1 MGSIGGSDFDF
12 VYDERLA
19 RKLKRKRFDFWDVDI
34 NTCSDTLRRTSK
46 VKRLDDGM
54 NKDYKKFLKHL
65 PGNSE
70 LRHSVREERDDGDGD
85 GDGMDEDYKRF
96 LYHLPGNSE
105 FRHSVREER
114 DDGDRSDE
122 DDRADPQ
129 YKMFLEKL
137 KEDGKSYVLEV
148 DINIKMSLRRKY
160 EVEVDLDD
168 ERELPTLRKL
178 MKVPDTMIME
188 TKKDLRNLS
197 RKDNI
202 KTQDNP
208 MYVVSKDMLDPSN
221 NKTNAIGIERRDLLL
236 EKDLNSEQVNHV
248 SSETNRNHLFKVECE
263 HGTEADIVMD
273 EDYQTFLNLSKEEG
287 DCMILANHF
296 FKTECEQGTETSI
309 VMDEDYQTLLNLS
322 KEEGDCTVLAMKA
335 GEQVTMADPGIFIKA
350 RPWDVICE
358 GHKVESCS
366 DSEVFMTYN
375 ASDLNKGNFNPF
387 KTSKQID
394 SFMQEDELQF
404 LGSLDTGNHSEFRDK
419 LVAKLR
425 EPYNNEE
432 YETLCRLINGRK
444 QMDGRHRD
452 LRGPAALKSYLKDEC
467 NLSYLDRHMSLKR
480 KINAVKFD
488 RRKVLNLLRGFFFWL
503 EGFTKNFILGY
514 LICVANLEPEFGL

>member
-12 VYDERLA
+12 VYGERLA

-70 LRHSVREERDDGDGD
+70 LRHSVREERDGGDGDGMDEDYKAFLYNLSGNSEFRRSVREERPGNSELRHSVREERDDGD

-129 YKMFLEKL
+129 DKMFLEKL

-148 DINIKMSLRRKY
+148 DINITMSLRRKY

-178 MKVPDTMIME
+178 MKVPDTIIME

-248 SSETNRNHLFKVECE
+248 SSETNRNNLFKVECE
-263 HGTEADIVMD
+263 HGTEANIVMD

-296 FKTECEQGTETSI
+296 FKVECEQGTETSI

-335 GEQVTMADPGIFIKA
+335 GEQVTMADPGIFIK
-350 RPWDVICE
+350 
-358 GHKVESCS
+358 
-366 DSEVFMTYN
+366 
-375 ASDLNKGNFNPF
+375 
-387 KTSKQID
+387 
-394 SFMQEDELQF
+394 MQEDELQF
-404 LGSLDTGNHSEFRDK
+404 LGSLDTGNRYEFRDK

-425 EPYNNEE
+425 EPYNHEE
-432 YETLCRLINGRK
+432 YETLCQLINGRK

-452 LRGPAALKSYLKDEC
+452 LRGPAALKSYSKDEC
-467 NLSYLDRHMSLKR
+467 NLSYLDLHMSLKR

-503 EGFTKNFILGY
+503 E
-514 LICVANLEPEFGL
+514 NLAYEDAFRPWLDPSCLEVLPRNR

>member
-12 VYDERLA
+12 VYDEGLA

-65 PGNSE
+65 PGNSELRHSERVQKSEFRRSVREERPGKSE

-335 GEQVTMADPGIFIKA
+335 GEQVTMADPGIFIK
-350 RPWDVICE
+350 
-358 GHKVESCS
+358 
-366 DSEVFMTYN
+366 
-375 ASDLNKGNFNPF
+375 
-387 KTSKQID
+387 
-394 SFMQEDELQF
+394 MQEDELQF

-467 NLSYLDRHMSLKR
+467 NLSYLDRHM
-480 KINAVKFD
+480 NPKFLYLWSFSPFVD
-488 RRKVLNLLRGFFFWL
+488 TYRAMEDDDNNSDEVGVALNLAYEDAFRPWL
-503 EGFTKNFILGY
+503 DPSY
-514 LICVANLEPEFGL
+514 LEVLPRNR